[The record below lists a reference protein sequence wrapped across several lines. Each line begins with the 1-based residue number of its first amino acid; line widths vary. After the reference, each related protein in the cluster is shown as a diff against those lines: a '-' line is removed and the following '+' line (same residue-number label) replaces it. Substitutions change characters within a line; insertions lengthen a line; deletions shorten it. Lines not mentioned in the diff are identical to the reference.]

1 MITDDSQVQRS
12 TGKYYYNQYLNKKE
26 TANYHKL
33 SPVFAQR
40 IMTFAVPAE
49 SFTYQSYTDKTDIFN
64 EIWKDYLNER
74 YNVQNKKVTCYVRM
88 TQSDFTQFDFNNF
101 VLIGNQLY
109 MVNKIFDYNP
119 DELLTKVELIT
130 IQNIKAYCN

>member
-1 MITDDSQVQRS
+1 
-12 TGKYYYNQYLNKKE
+12 
-26 TANYHKL
+26 
-33 SPVFAQR
+33 
-40 IMTFAVPAE
+40 
-49 SFTYQSYTDKTDIFN
+49 
-64 EIWKDYLNER
+64 
-74 YNVQNKKVTCYVRM
+74 M

-130 IQNIKAYCN
+130 IQNIKAYVN